1 MNQNLLHFTDDCIVV
16 AVGRL
21 PKSVDVTSLYF
32 FGGKEAPRPKPGRGA
47 EFTQFLRAAR
57 TPWRDTRENP
67 GIGVLMTPSEGE

>member
-32 FGGKEAPRPKPGRGA
+32 FGGKEAPRPKPGWGA
-47 EFTQFLRAAR
+47 EFHAIFARRANASAR
-57 TPWRDTRENP
+57 YP
-67 GIGVLMTPSEGE
+67 GKSWDWSSHDSK